1 MLGKSKIFVALAF
14 MFTLIFATTTVFA
27 DYEATAARTVPAY
40 HDENLTQRTGNER
53 VDAGDRITVHR
64 ETDRAYLVTYPTPRG
79 NKTRRV
85 PKDVL
90 PSINPNGNLQS
101 LINQYNGRTWVD
113 HTYLSDV
120 KQCKEFAAFIFDRL
134 YGVGYI
140 GGGSVSSNPQNYL
153 INLATNRV
161 ALRGYRTN
169 LSAQSARELFQN
181 ARSGDFV
188 QIRRRHGGPHSGIF
202 VDLTG
207 NGIRLFEANADGRNS
222 IRVNTYS
229 YDDLANMNF
238 AMSLYYAK

>member
-1 MLGKSKIFVALAF
+1 MFGKSKILIALAF
-14 MFTLIFATTTVFA
+14 IFTLIFASTTAFA
-27 DYEATAARTVPAY
+27 DYEATAVKEVPAY

-79 NKTRRV
+79 NKTRWV

-90 PSINPNGNLQS
+90 PQPGPNDNLQN
-101 LINQYNGRTWVD
+101 LINQYNNTTWRN
-113 HTYLSDV
+113 HTWLSDV
-120 KQCKEFAAFIFDRL
+120 KECKEFAAFIFDRL

-140 GGGSVSSNPQNYL
+140 GGGSLSSNPQNYL

-161 ALRGYRTN
+161 ALRGYRTDLN
-169 LSAQSARELFQN
+169 AQSARELFQN
-181 ARSGDFV
+181 AQRGDFV

-202 VDLTG
+202 VSHTG
-207 NGIRLFEANADGRNS
+207 DGIQLFEANEDGRNS

-229 YDDLANMNF
+229 YEDLANRNF